1 MSWISVEDDL
11 PQPKRKEEMFACIF
25 ENKEGYRGVSAFYF
39 LPKSNKFFAT
49 DDFVTITHWQ
59 PLPEPPKL

>member
-49 DDFVTITHWQ
+49 DDFVTITH
-59 PLPEPPKL
+59 